1 MKFSY
6 AKLQGKQVEDQ
17 ILELVE
23 TLPSE
28 KTSISDRFI
37 SLKNISKHELMSHAL
52 IQLKNEYCDK
62 NKCLKCAIGNKLL
75 VS

>member
-28 KTSISDRFI
+28 KNSISDRFN
-37 SLKNISKHELMSHAL
+37 SLKNISKHALQSQAL